1 MKRIKFIART
11 LLILF
16 VGLVVGFNLYSWN
29 ARSLT
34 GNELPMPMGYGAAL
48 VLTGS
53 MEPTIMADDLILV
66 SAHESYDAGDI
77 VVYQSGR
84 ILVVHR
90 ILRMEENAIITKG
103 DANQAEDE
111 PVAPEQIKG
120 KVIAVIPFLGTV
132 ARILKTPVATV
143 ALLIAAVLMMER
155 SFRKEKQKHADDLE
169 QIKAEIRKLK
179 EEQESAE

>member
-120 KVIAVIPFLGTV
+120 KVIAVIHRLDDVEDKWVV
-132 ARILKTPVATV
+132 APENVTLT
-143 ALLIAAVLMMER
+143 E
-155 SFRKEKQKHADDLE
+155 EY
-169 QIKAEIRKLK
+169 IRKQVDFQ
-179 EEQESAE
+179 EQYFTSEIYMREV

>member
-1 MKRIKFIART
+1 MKTFKTIARI

-16 VGLVVGFNLYSWN
+16 VSLVVGFNLYSWN
-29 ARSLT
+29 AKSLM
-34 GNELPMPMGYGAAL
+34 GNQLPMPFGYGAAV

-53 MEPTIMADDLILV
+53 MEPAIMAEDLILV
-66 SAHESYDAGDI
+66 SAHEDYTVGDI

-90 ILRMEENAIITKG
+90 IIRMEETTVITKG

-111 PVAPEQIKG
+111 PVALENIKG
-120 KVIAVIPFLGTV
+120 EVISVIPGLGTI
-132 ARILKTPVATV
+132 ARILKTPVATI
-143 ALLIAAVLMMER
+143 LLLASAVLLMER

-169 QIKAEIRKLK
+169 KIKEEIRRLK
-179 EEQESAE
+179 EEQE